1 MTKFSKNHL
10 QKHLAAFLLL
20 LVPCA
25 IYLLIYLLPLGNIMS
40 LSVDNSEMSNRF
52 THFNA
57 YVGSADQN
65 EKAAALIQDIGAMS
79 VREQGEMARM
89 LNQEI
94 SGFRSLFLNTAKN
107 VERIEKNYTALT
119 AFDKRWAEDKYWD
132 VLESN
137 TSPYTMRHLA
147 KAIGVSYDISG
158 HLTVKP
164 GEDIYLRIMLR
175 TLIISLQVTILTLLI
190 GYPLAY
196 VVANGSARLGSFVMM
211 VVLLSFW
218 TSILVRTVAW
228 VILLQTSGSI
238 NNLFISLGFIA
249 EPIQLIFNR
258 FGAIVAMTH
267 VLLPFA
273 IIPMINVMR
282 TIPPAQKDASRSLGA
297 GAAETFIRV
306 YFPQSLRGVTLGG
319 GTVFILALGFYVTPA
334 LTGGPNDQMLSFYI
348 AEFIKKHLNWGM
360 AAALSMLLLFSV
372 ILLLSIYAALRYA
385 MTRKRSTL

>member
-10 QKHLAAFLLL
+10 RKHLAAFVLLL
-20 LVPCA
+20 FPCA
-25 IYLLIYLLPLGNIMS
+25 IYLFVYLLPLGNIMS

-52 THFNA
+52 THFNT

-65 EKAAALIQDIGAMS
+65 EKATALIQDISAMS

-107 VERIEKNYTALT
+107 IEKIEKNYVALT
-119 AFDKRWAEDKYWD
+119 TFDKRWAENKYWE
-132 VLESN
+132 VLENN

-147 KAIGVSYDISG
+147 KAIGVSYDVSG

-175 TLIISLQVTILTLLI
+175 TLMISLQVTVLTLLI

-196 VVANGSARLGSFVMM
+196 VVANGSTRLGSLVMM

-228 VILLQTSGSI
+228 VILLQTSGLI

-282 TIPPAQKDASRSLGA
+282 TIPAAQKDASRSLGA
-297 GAAETFIRV
+297 GAIETFLRV

-372 ILLLSIYAALRYA
+372 IILLSIYAALRFA
-385 MTRKRSTL
+385 MSRKRSTV